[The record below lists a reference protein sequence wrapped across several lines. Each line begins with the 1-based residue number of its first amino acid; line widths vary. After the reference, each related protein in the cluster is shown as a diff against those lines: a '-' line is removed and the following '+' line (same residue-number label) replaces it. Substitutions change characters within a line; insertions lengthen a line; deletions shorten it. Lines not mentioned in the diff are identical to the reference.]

1 MSNQLPS
8 IQRIYSDNE
17 MAALQHAQQTAARFG
32 VEPKFLQFASLASVS
47 DPQEEYIMHNYSTI
61 HIGNKTVHYDEQL
74 TNALTLLDS
83 GHLWCDPPSIIVINA
98 PEHLFG
104 DTAKEPFRGPIGFLS
119 HLICSLAHRV
129 STRKA
134 PAVTVNF
141 MDPAGVDHS
150 KGYTIKPRH
159 LLIWGP
165 VTDHFHAFDYNKTI
179 QFLYQFRTH
188 TRILQTSTKDMGAL
202 LDNLRIDV
210 DHVAYFFNFAAEKGE
225 RKGERTK
232 LEKQIEIVTEAK
244 AKKKRTRK
252 KKEEEETPTTISCG

>member
-1 MSNQLPS
+1 MSEQLPS
-8 IQRIYSDNE
+8 VKRLYSDNE
-17 MAALQHAQQTAARFG
+17 MAELQHTQQTAARFG
-32 VEPKFLQFASLASVS
+32 VEPKFLKFASLESVS
-47 DPQEEYIMHNYSTI
+47 DPQEEYTMHNYSTI
-61 HIGNKTVHYDEQL
+61 HIGNKTVFHDEQF
-74 TNALTLLDS
+74 TNALALLDS
-83 GHLWCDPPSIIVINA
+83 GHLWCAPPSIIVINA

-119 HLICSLAHRV
+119 HLICSLAYRV
-129 STRKA
+129 SNLKA

-159 LLIWGP
+159 LLVWGP

-179 QFLYQFRTH
+179 QFLYHFRTH
-188 TRILQTSTKDMGAL
+188 TRVLQTSTKDMGAL
-202 LDNLRIDV
+202 LANLRIDV
-210 DHVAYFFNFAAEKGE
+210 EHVAYFFNFAAEKGE

-244 AKKKRTRK
+244 AKKKRTTRK
-252 KKEEEETPTTISCG
+252 KQETPTNNIHTG